1 MKEGEAVPSDD
12 NDTPLFMTL
21 SRFPRE
27 GSLELDMNDQT
38 KINDTRKAE
47 LLSSTVEHIDITKFD
62 ARPIVDAMGK
72 MSFTSRDLSR
82 ATGIYNQMLEDK
94 DCSLILVIA
103 GSTSAGGCMDLYAEL
118 VRSNMVDAIVATGA
132 TIVDMD
138 FFEALGHKHYQAL
151 EIPDDD
157 TLRSLYI
164 DRIYDTYI
172 DEEQL
177 QDTDFTIG
185 KIADSLE
192 PKAYSSRAFI
202 REMGKWLSEGNAK
215 KDGSLVQL
223 AYEHDVPIFC
233 PAFTDS
239 SAGFGLVKH
248 QVDAMKRG
256 GHYMVLDAIADFRE
270 LTDIKIKAGTTG
282 LLMIGGGVPKN
293 FTQDTVVCAEILGHD
308 DVEVHKYAV
317 QITVADV
324 RDGACSSSTLQEAAS
339 WGKVSTA
346 MEQMVFAEATS
357 VLPLLAS
364 DAYHRGAWKNREKRR
379 FAKLFD

>member
-1 MKEGEAVPSDD
+1 
-12 NDTPLFMTL
+12 
-21 SRFPRE
+21 
-27 GSLELDMNDQT
+27 MNDQSP
-38 KINDTRKAE
+38 INDSRKAE
-47 LLSSTVEHIDITKFD
+47 LLSTPVEHIDITSFD
-62 ARPIVDAMGK
+62 ARPIVDAMKK
-72 MSFTSRDLSR
+72 MSFTSRDTGR
-82 ATGIYNQMLEDK
+82 AADLFNRMLADEA
-94 DCSLILVIA
+94 CSVILVIA

-132 TIVDMD
+132 AIVDMD
-138 FFEALGHKHYQAL
+138 FFEGLGHTHYQAR

-172 DEEQL
+172 DEIAL
-177 QDTDFTIG
+177 QNVDHTVFE
-185 KIADSLE
+185 IAETL
-192 PKAYSSRAFI
+192 PAKAYSSRAFI
-202 REMGKWLSEGNAK
+202 REMGRYLTRHGK
-215 KDGSLVQL
+215 KDNSLVKL
-223 AYEHDVPIFC
+223 AFEHDVPIFC

-248 QVDAMKRG
+248 QVDAMKAG
-256 GHYMVLDAIADFRE
+256 KPYLTIDSIADFRE

-293 FTQDTVVCAEILGHD
+293 FVQDTVVCAEILGHD

-346 MEQMVFAEATS
+346 MEQMVYAEATS
-357 VLPLLAS
+357 VLPLIAS
-364 DAYHRGAWKNREKRR
+364 DAWHRGAWKDRARR
-379 FAKLFD
+379 AFATMFAD

>member
-1 MKEGEAVPSDD
+1 MNAPSKTS
-12 NDTPLFMTL
+12 N
-21 SRFPRE
+21 
-27 GSLELDMNDQT
+27 
-38 KINDTRKAE
+38 RKAE
-47 LLSSTVEHIDITKFD
+47 LLSRTVEHVAIDQYD
-62 ARPIVDAMGK
+62 ARPVIDAMRH
-72 MSFTSRDLSR
+72 MSFTSRDTARAADILSMS
-82 ATGIYNQMLEDK
+82 IEDAG
-94 DCSLILVIA
+94 CSTWLTLA
-103 GSTSAGGCMDLYAEL
+103 GSTSAGGCMHIYRDMLKYGMID
-118 VRSNMVDAIVATGA
+118 VVVSTGA
-132 TIVDMD
+132 SIVDMD
-138 FFEALGHKHYQAL
+138 FFEALGFKHYQAQ
-151 EIPDDD
+151 EQVDDRD
-157 TLRSLYI
+157 LRANYI

-172 DEEQL
+172 DEEEL
-177 QDTDFTIG
+177 QACDEAIYQITN
-185 KIADSLE
+185 ALE
-192 PKAYSSRAFI
+192 PRPYSSREFI
-202 REMGKWLSEGNAK
+202 HEMGKWLAAGNAK
-215 KDGSLVQL
+215 KTNSLVQT

-233 PAFTDS
+233 PAFVDS

-256 GHYMVLDAIADFRE
+256 GHYLVLDAIADFRE

-308 DVEVHKYAV
+308 DVEVHKYAI

-364 DAYHRGAWKNREKRR
+364 DAYHRGAWKNREKRA
-379 FAKLFD
+379 FAKLFE

>member
-1 MKEGEAVPSDD
+1 MTTDTLNKVQTPEG
-12 NDTPLFMTL
+12 
-21 SRFPRE
+21 
-27 GSLELDMNDQT
+27 
-38 KINDTRKAE
+38 INDTRKAE
-47 LLSSTVEHIDITKFD
+47 LLSNPIEHIDITSFD
-62 ARPIVDAMGK
+62 ARPIVDSMGK
-72 MSFTSRDLSR
+72 MSFTSRDISR
-82 ATGIYNQMLEDK
+82 ATAIYNQMIEDPE
-94 DCSLILVIA
+94 CSIILVVA
-103 GSTSAGGCMDLYAEL
+103 GSTSAGGCMDLYTQL
-118 VRSNMVDAIVATGA
+118 VKSNMVDAIVATGA

-177 QDTDFTIG
+177 QDCDFTIG

-192 PKAYSSRAFI
+192 PRPYSSRAFI
-202 REMGKWLSEGNAK
+202 REMGRWLANGNAK
-215 KDGSLVQL
+215 KPGSLVQT
-223 AYEHDVPIFC
+223 AFEHDVPIFC
-233 PAFTDS
+233 PAFVDS

-293 FTQDTVVCAEILGHD
+293 FTQDTVVCAEILGHE

-346 MEQMVFAEATS
+346 LEQMVFAEATS

-364 DAYHRGAWKNREKRR
+364 AAYHKGAWKNREKRR
-379 FAKLFD
+379 FAKLFE